1 MIHGLDETSAKQ
13 EWKVQCNRNLGCPIQ
28 KCNDSG
34 DHYSWEGGLESIQCK
49 LKVTVPFQN
58 IFSLKIPCLIQFS
71 KKKNLALLGDTS
83 FFFHKNPPS
92 YTSKKKNPGLE
103 WPMLSMVTCEKPKG
117 HIDGSYGILSGGKAT
132 QIKGWSSMYHASLR
146 LGWVL

>member
-71 KKKNLALLGDTS
+71 KKKPGTVGRHVVFLPQKPS
-83 FFFHKNPPS
+83 FLHIQ
-92 YTSKKKNPGLE
+92 KKNPGLE

-117 HIDGSYGILSGGKAT
+117 HSDGSYGILSGGKAT